1 MELYRK
7 VKRITEKYENI
18 NDAVE
23 TNDRIKH
30 NLYIHKKGKI
40 HITHRS

>member
-7 VKRITEKYENI
+7 VKCITEKYENI

-23 TNDRIKH
+23 TNDRIKKRF
-30 NLYIHKKGKI
+30 IHP
-40 HITHRS
+40 